1 MTRAGTWAE
10 LLLATPTA
18 NLPRP
23 SSGENNVS
31 LNSKLVSYFLQCYY
45 MQSFPSL
52 FRQQKE
58 GYLFKYRNK
67 LSGWDNRYFK
77 LDKMYIHYY
86 ETKDVSNIISKF
98 CNALNK

>member
-31 LNSKLVSYFLQCYY
+31 LNSKLVSLLLAVLLYAILPLSLPTTERRLPLQV
-45 MQSFPSL
+45 P
-52 FRQQKE
+52 QQAIRM
-58 GYLFKYRNK
+58 GQPL
-67 LSGWDNRYFK
+67 LQAGQ
-77 LDKMYIHYY
+77 
-86 ETKDVSNIISKF
+86 DVHP
-98 CNALNK
+98 LL